1 MWEIFSAYSTAKK
14 FFETFFNFSKFQFWW
29 YRWKDLNRFERVP
42 LFPYFVVLVLDAF
55 LLTILAFLVAPVSFL
70 WGFSTGLVTSPK
82 PWLVSSMRAYFL
94 LKASVR
100 FLNKIWAAV
109 MWVASLAPKM
119 AFLNA
124 AGVAIVTACI
134 ETKIKT
140 EYCMFGGWWLLLQ
153 LCWSCSPE

>member
-1 MWEIFSAYSTAKK
+1 
-14 FFETFFNFSKFQFWW
+14 
-29 YRWKDLNRFERVP
+29 
-42 LFPYFVVLVLDAF
+42 
-55 LLTILAFLVAPVSFL
+55 
-70 WGFSTGLVTSPK
+70 
-82 PWLVSSMRAYFL
+82 MRAYFL

-134 ETKIKT
+134 ATKIKT
-140 EYCMFGGWWLLLQ
+140 EYCMLMVVITAVLEL
-153 LCWSCSPE
+153 